1 MRRTLLLF
9 VPLMLVMAGCAK
21 PEAAF
26 VGKWQYADT
35 IPKTANA
42 QSDAQV
48 AAEMAKIVIDV
59 KADKTF
65 SAADRSGT
73 YVVSGKT
80 MTLTM
85 SNPKTDDDKKPA
97 TATLSEDGKTLAFTF
112 PGTPEPAKFT
122 KVGG

>member
-42 QSDAQV
+42 QTDAQV

-65 SAADRSGT
+65 SAVDRSGT
-73 YVVSGKT
+73 YAVSGKT

-85 SNPKTDDDKKPA
+85 SNPKSDDDKKPA
-97 TATLSEDGKTLAFTF
+97 TATLSDDGKTLSFTF
-112 PGTPEPAKFT
+112 PGTPEPAKFS